1 MGKNRKEFNL
11 SNPSEFCGDGSCGC
25 GCDEFMENKPI
36 LSKQELQR
44 IRSLLN
50 KDSQEVNENLTWK
63 KGIDNQVKAGVELCI
78 ECLTLLTIPGGRS
91 LNPTFRYFWIHLK
104 ADRAP

>member
-36 LSKQELQR
+36 LSKQELQK

-50 KDSQEVNENLTWK
+50 KDSQEVNENLT
-63 KGIDNQVKAGVELCI
+63 
-78 ECLTLLTIPGGRS
+78 
-91 LNPTFRYFWIHLK
+91 
-104 ADRAP
+104 